1 MERAIGCKMEAV
13 DQMIRHAVWSAGAS
27 GIVLGVSGGIDSAV
41 AAAFSARAVGPE
53 RVVGVCLPSAVT
65 RPEDLEDAQDLCRS
79 IGIEYREL
87 SIEPVIEAYR
97 GYPGL
102 TETPYLAGNL
112 MARTR
117 MAILYAIAN
126 REGRLVCG
134 TSNRTEYMLGY
145 CTKHG
150 DSAADIQPILHLYK
164 TEVFAVGRALGIVP
178 RISKNAFAAYGQG
191 RPMRANWAS
200 PMRDRCRPPVAGA
213 FRLAAQN
220 ETWSGCSGGSGPR
233 STKRRA
239 PPHLETGGKASGYSS
254 GW

>member
-1 MERAIGCKMEAV
+1 MERAIGCEMEAV

-27 GIVLGVSGGIDSAV
+27 GIVVGVSGGIDSAV
-41 AAAFSARAVGPE
+41 AAAFAARAVGPE

-65 RPEDLEDAQDLCRS
+65 VLEDLEDAQALCRS

-87 SIEPVIEAYR
+87 SIEPVLQAYR

-102 TETPYLAGNL
+102 TDTPYLAGNL

-134 TSNRTEYMLGY
+134 TSNRTEYLLGY

-164 TEVFAVGRALGIVP
+164 TEIFAVGRAMGIVQ
-178 RISKNAFAAYGQG
+178 RILEKPPSAGLWAGQTDEGELGLTYPEIDAALQSLERSGWKAG
-191 RPMRANWAS
+191 DEVEERVLRRVRAS
-200 PMRDRCRPPVAGA
+200 
-213 FRLAAQN
+213 
-220 ETWSGCSGGSGPR
+220 EHKR
-233 STKRRA
+233 SS
-239 PPHLETGGKASGYSS
+239 PPHLLGTR
-254 GW
+254 